1 MITCPNNIT
10 GEASEDENVG
20 AVWWEIPAA
29 VDNSGFLPTVTVVPA
44 LIPPV
49 SVPIGENLITYTAE
63 DSNKNKAK
71 CSFSIIIRGNF
82 FRYSLMQSVTLV
94 FLSTIMI
101 IIIIYS
107 FNVQSDTP
115 LNVYR

>member
-10 GEASEDENVG
+10 AEASEDENVG

-49 SVPIGENLITYTAE
+49 SVPIGENWITYTAE

-71 CSFSIIIRGNF
+71 CTFAIIVRGNF
-82 FRYSLMQSVTLV
+82 VKYSLMRAVSPSVKSGL
-94 FLSTIMI
+94 M
-101 IIIIYS
+101 
-107 FNVQSDTP
+107 P
-115 LNVYR
+115 